1 MAWLSSYTYPPI
13 ILIIIIIAIKK
24 VGIGALGPKLA
35 NPYGGVYR
43 QSSPI

>member
-1 MAWLSSYTYPPI
+1 MAWLSSYTYLPI
-13 ILIIIIIAIKK
+13 ILIIIIAIKK